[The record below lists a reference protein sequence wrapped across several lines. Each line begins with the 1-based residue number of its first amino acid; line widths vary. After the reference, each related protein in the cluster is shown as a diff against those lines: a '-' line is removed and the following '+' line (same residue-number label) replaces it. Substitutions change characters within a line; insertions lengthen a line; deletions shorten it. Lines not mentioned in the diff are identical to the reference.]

1 MKIVVSKK
9 EVVNDDKQNDIL
21 KLYNSTISLRDNGD
35 SQKEHGVDFSNIIN
49 NPVSDYK
56 IKV

>member
-1 MKIVVSKK
+1 MLYQKK
-9 EVVNDDKQNDIL
+9 VVNDDKQNDIL
-21 KLYNSTISLRDNGD
+21 KLYNFTISSRDNGD

-56 IKV
+56 INV